1 MRGQSLLVVD
11 DDRDLRSVMV
21 MVLEAQG
28 HVVRQAEHGRH
39 ALVTIASAP
48 PHLIILDLKMPVM
61 DGRAFL
67 EQKAKSAHAAIPV
80 VIFSSTPPEDVESLP
95 GVVSVVHKL
104 SGVEALLD
112 AIKRAAEG
120 RARDARSPS

>member
-1 MRGQSLLVVD
+1 MRSQSVLLVD
-11 DDRDLRSVMV
+11 DDRDLRSAVAL
-21 MVLEAQG
+21 VLEAEG

-39 ALVTIASAP
+39 ALITIARAP

-67 EQKAKSAHAAIPV
+67 EQKARSEHAAIPV

-104 SGVEALLD
+104 SGVDALLD
-112 AIKRAAEG
+112 AVKHAAQG
-120 RARDARSPS
+120 LARDARSLS